1 MSARAIS
8 IGEVLD
14 ALKGDYPDISV
25 SKIRFLE
32 TEGLIKPERTA
43 SGYRKFAQR
52 DIDRLRTILKM
63 QRDSFL
69 PLKVIRE
76 KLAALDAGAAIAPAP
91 EAPSAATPAPSEA
104 DAGARPAPVATTMPP
119 LSEPPPNVRLA
130 ENDFTDATG
139 LSLDQVRQL
148 REFGVICEHTNGSGG
163 AYFDGDDVAVGALAL
178 RFLSLGIEAR
188 HLKQLRR
195 WAEQEAA
202 MFEQLVTPAFRTRRP
217 GDRENAVGTLSE
229 LATLSHALRHTY
241 VRQSLRA
248 VINGAS

>member
-1 MSARAIS
+1 M
-8 IGEVLD
+8 
-14 ALKGDYPDISV
+14 
-25 SKIRFLE
+25 
-32 TEGLIKPERTA
+32 IKPERTA
-43 SGYRKFAQR
+43 SGYRKFAQN
-52 DIDRLRTILKM
+52 DIDRLRAILKM

-69 PLKVIRE
+69 PLKVIKER
-76 KLAALDAGAAIAPAP
+76 LTAMDAGAAVAPAP
-91 EAPSAATPAPSEA
+91 DVAVAPASSTPEGAPAAAPRPTQPAA
-104 DAGARPAPVATTMPP
+104 AP
-119 LSEPPPNVRLA
+119 LSDPPPNVRLA
-130 ENDFTDATG
+130 ENDFTGATG
-139 LSLDQVRQL
+139 LTLDQVRQL

-163 AYFDGDDVAVGALAL
+163 AYFDGDDVAVGNLAS

-217 GDRENAVGTLSE
+217 GDREQAVGTLSE

-248 VINGAS
+248 VISGEA